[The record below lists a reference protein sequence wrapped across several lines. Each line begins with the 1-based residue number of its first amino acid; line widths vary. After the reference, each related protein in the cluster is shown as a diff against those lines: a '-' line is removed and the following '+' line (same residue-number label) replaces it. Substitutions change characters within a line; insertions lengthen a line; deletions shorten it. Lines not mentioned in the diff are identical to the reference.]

1 MSSGLY
7 NTHKIDFD
15 TTLDLTRLKP
25 YGDTMNDGKVQTS
38 FTLPVK
44 DDERGEEAARQ
55 IAKKMGL
62 EEPNVAYHSALDKEF
77 TFYVVYG
84 SCVHSVNYE
93 DIHVITVESD
103 VMSMEETNDYIREH
117 IGRKVVM
124 VGASTGTDAHTVG
137 IDAIMNRKGFAGH
150 YGLERY
156 EMIEAYNLGSQV
168 PNEDFIK
175 KALELHA
182 DVLLVSQTVT
192 QKDVHIQ
199 NLTNLIE
206 LLEAEGLR
214 DKFVVCCGGPRI
226 THELAKERPI
236 WLAQLSRIRCCTAI
250 SCIWPSFKAHE
261 GAFNCHI
268 QNNIKR
274 RVSNPLWKAYSSFFS
289 EQLFC
294 SVSLFTSSGACRYG
308 WPALCQW
315 FAAPVP
321 AAPAESPPP
330 ASPGTYSGNSRSRWQ
345 SCPGRRRR

>member
-7 NTHKIDFD
+7 QIRDKDLD

-25 YGDTMNDGKVQTS
+25 YGDTMNDGKVQLS

-44 DDERGEEAARQ
+44 DDDKGAAAAVLMAQ
-55 IAKKMGL
+55 KMGL
-62 EEPNVAYHSALDKEF
+62 ADPNVALRQKLDETF

-84 SCVHSVNYE
+84 SLTHSINYNE
-93 DIHVITVESD
+93 IVVQTVADEAMGMD
-103 VMSMEETNDYIREH
+103 ETDEFLKERL
-117 IGRKVVM
+117 GRKLVV

-168 PNEDFIK
+168 PNEEFIK

-226 THELAKERPI
+226 THELAKE
-236 WLAQLSRIRCCTAI
+236 LGFDAGFGAGKYADDVA
-250 SCIWPSFKAHE
+250 SFAVTE
-261 GAFNCHI
+261 MV
-268 QNNIKR
+268 KR
-274 RVSNPLWKAYSSFFS
+274 GMK
-289 EQLFC
+289 
-294 SVSLFTSSGACRYG
+294 
-308 WPALCQW
+308 
-315 FAAPVP
+315 
-321 AAPAESPPP
+321 
-330 ASPGTYSGNSRSRWQ
+330 
-345 SCPGRRRR
+345 